1 MVSKIKIT
9 FLGTSDAIPS
19 ARRNHTSIFL
29 NYDAENILIDCG
41 EGTQR
46 QIRKAGLNPCKITQ
60 ILITHWHGD
69 HVLGLPGLVQNLS
82 RNNYNKVLEIYGPLG
97 SKEYIQRI
105 MQAFIPRELVKYTVQ
120 EVVSGIFFENTEFFL
135 EAIPL
140 QHGIHCLGY
149 RFAEKDRRRVDM
161 KALKKIAVK
170 EGPHLKE
177 LQLGHD
183 IVYQGKKIKAK
194 DYTTMIP
201 GKKISIVTDTLY
213 CDAAIRIAKDADL
226 LFCESTFLGDLKEQA
241 IERKHMTAT
250 QAATIAKK
258 AKVKK
263 LVLIHFS
270 QRYKDLRPFS
280 KEARKTFSS
289 VIIGKD
295 LDTFTL

>member
-1 MVSKIKIT
+1 MKIT
-9 FLGTSDAIPS
+9 LLGTSSMVPTEE
-19 ARRNHTSIFL
+19 RNHSGAL
-29 NYDAENILIDCG
+29 LHYKEENILIDCG

-46 QIRKAGLNPCKITQ
+46 QIRKAGLSAMKITK

-69 HVLGLPGLVQNLS
+69 HILGLPGLFLTLGSQNYS
-82 RNNYNKVLEIYGPLG
+82 KTIEIYGPLG
-97 SKEYIQRI
+97 SNEYIQRI